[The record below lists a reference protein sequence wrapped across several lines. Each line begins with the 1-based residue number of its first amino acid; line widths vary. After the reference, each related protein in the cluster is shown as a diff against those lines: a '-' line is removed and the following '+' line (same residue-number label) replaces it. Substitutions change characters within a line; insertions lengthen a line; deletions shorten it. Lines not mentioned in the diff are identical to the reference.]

1 MLGDIN
7 GLPQEAAEDEKAM
20 NLTAANKGLQ
30 VNIALNYGSRM
41 EIIKAQGR

>member
-7 GLPQEAAEDEKAM
+7 GLPQEAARKEDEKAM

-30 VNIALNYGSRM
+30 VNIALTITV
-41 EIIKAQGR
+41 EWK